1 MAINP
6 LPFLQA
12 MPDPGQAFMD
22 SFQKARAARVA
33 EDQAMQQQVAQEQQK
48 MQFQQWSQLLL
59 KDPSPQNVAQG
70 LLKFPQMAEVIKQ
83 AYEPMN
89 EQRKAQEVAFYGKT
103 LSALNRGDKDYAKQL
118 VNERLTATR
127 NTPGQEQTVK
137 LLEEGLAQ
145 FDSNPEALKAGLA
158 LTIQQLDPKAYE
170 TVYANQDMKLD
181 TALIKNLV
189 AEMGPEAVGTPEFKQ
204 ALKDERTKVT
214 ITDPRIG
221 FFSGPAEEFRRRF
234 GGEPPANAQRGGPA
248 KPKSKAEFDALPP
261 GTTFYD
267 PNGVIRT
274 KPGGGSGNA
283 TSGFRP

>member
-6 LPFLQA
+6 LPFLA
-12 MPDPGQAFMD
+12 SMPDPGQAFMQ
-22 SFQKARAARVA
+22 SFQAARQQRDA
-33 EDQAMQQQVAQEQQK
+33 QDQNAQQQQLFAQMSEQVR
-48 MQFQQWSQLLL
+48 
-59 KDPSPQNVAQG
+59 KDPSPQNLAQFAMA
-70 LLKFPQMAEVIKQ
+70 FPQMAEAIQ
-83 AYEPMN
+83 AAYKPMT
-89 EQRKAQEVAFYGKT
+89 EERRAREVAFYGQT
-103 LSALNRGDKDYAKQL
+103 LGALQRGNTKAARELVERRLASA
-118 VNERLTATR
+118 E
-127 NTPGQEQTVK
+127 NTPGEEETVK
-137 LLEEGLAQ
+137 KLKLGLEQ
-145 FDSNPEALKAGLA
+145 FDTDPDSLKAGLA
-158 LTIQQLDPKAYE
+158 FEVQQLDPKLYD
-170 TVYANQDMKLD
+170 TLYANQDMKLD

-283 TSGFRP
+283 TGGFRP